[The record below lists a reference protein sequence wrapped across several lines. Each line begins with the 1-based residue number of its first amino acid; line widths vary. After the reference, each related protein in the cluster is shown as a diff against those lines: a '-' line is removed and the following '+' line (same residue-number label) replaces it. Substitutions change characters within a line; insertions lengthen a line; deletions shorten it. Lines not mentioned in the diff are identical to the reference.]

1 MAVTVPTLRT
11 QYAFT
16 LPRGYVDASG
26 AVHREGIMRL
36 ATARDELEP
45 LRDPAVREN
54 EAYLT
59 VLLLARVIL
68 RIGDQTTITPELVEG
83 LYAADF
89 DHLQR
94 LYERINSDS
103 EAVGQVDC
111 PSCGAAFEVDL
122 SQIEDVASGE

>member
-26 AVHREGIMRL
+26 AVHREGVMRL

-111 PSCGAAFEVDL
+111 PLCGAAFEVDL

>member
-11 QYAFT
+11 QYPFT

-26 AVHREGIMRL
+26 AVHREGVMRL

>member
-26 AVHREGIMRL
+26 AVHREGVMRL

-103 EAVGQVDC
+103 EAVGQVGC
-111 PSCGAAFEVDL
+111 PSCGIEFEVDL